1 MTTAD
6 DVFAEDVDILL
17 VDDIPDN
24 LRVLSTILE
33 GRGYRCRKA
42 ISGVM
47 ALQAIAACPPDLI
60 LLDITMP
67 AMDGFEVCQRL
78 KDDPTTQGIPVIFLT
93 ARDAEAEKERAFGLG
108 AADYIVK
115 PFKAYE
121 VLLRV
126 KHQID
131 LRRQQQQLE
140 AQNHQL
146 QQEIREREKVE
157 AELRYQR
164 QRSEELLTNVLPF
177 QIAQRLKEQ
186 QRAIADHFDGVTLLF
201 ADLVGF
207 SQVSAQLTPC
217 DLVRQLNRIFSR
229 FDELAARHGLE
240 KIKTIGDAYM
250 VAAGVP
256 APRVDH
262 AQAIAQMAL
271 DMQATIG
278 DFRRPDGQPFQL
290 RIGINSGSLVA
301 GVIGIRKFIYDLWGD
316 TVNIASFMESSGEA
330 GKIQVSAL
338 SYALLK
344 EDFICEPRGN
354 ITLKSGDPIPTY
366 WLVSRSALASPSP
379 QTVDLGL
386 PPSPSSLVYDV
397 DTCARAEGVR
407 VEAPW

>member
-6 DVFAEDVDILL
+6 DAFIKDVDILL

-42 ISGVM
+42 ISGAI
-47 ALQAIAACPPDLI
+47 ALQAIAASPPDLV

-67 AMDGFEVCQRL
+67 TMDGFEVCQRL
-78 KDDPTTQGIPVIFLT
+78 KADPDTQGIPIIFLT
-93 ARDAEAEKERAFGLG
+93 ARDAETEKKRAFGLG

-140 AQNHQL
+140 VQNRQL

-157 AELRYQR
+157 VELRYQR
-164 QRSEELLTNVLPF
+164 QRSEDLLTNVLPF
-177 QIAQRLKEQ
+177 QIAQRLKEH
-186 QRAIADHFDGVTLLF
+186 QRAIADHFDGVTILF
-201 ADLVGF
+201 ADIVGF
-207 SQVSAQLTPC
+207 SQVSAQMTPC

-229 FDELAARHGLE
+229 FDELATRHGLE

-256 APRVDH
+256 GPRPDH

-290 RIGINSGSLVA
+290 RVGINSGSLVA

-330 GKIQVSAL
+330 AKIQVSEL
-338 SYALLK
+338 SYTLLK

-354 ITLKSGDPIPTY
+354 IILKSGDPIATY
-366 WLVSRSALASPSP
+366 WLVSRSTLDPAPG
-379 QTVDLGL
+379 QTVEFCQPTQPTL
-386 PPSPSSLVYDV
+386 
-397 DTCARAEGVR
+397 C
-407 VEAPW
+407 

>member
-1 MTTAD
+1 MTTA
-6 DVFAEDVDILL
+6 AASLSEDVDILL

-42 ISGVM
+42 ISGAM
-47 ALQAIAACPPDLI
+47 ALQAVAASPPDLV

-67 AMDGFEVCQRL
+67 AMDGFEVCEHL
-78 KDDPTTQGIPVIFLT
+78 KDDPTTQAIPVIFLT
-93 ARDAEAEKERAFGLG
+93 ARDAEAEKERAFNLG

-126 KHQID
+126 QHQID

-140 AQNHQL
+140 AQNRQL
-146 QQEIREREKVE
+146 QQEIQVRQRVE
-157 AELRYQR
+157 LELREQR
-164 QRSEELLTNVLPF
+164 QRSEELLVNVLPF
-177 QIAQRLKEQ
+177 QIAQRLKEH
-186 QRAIADHFDGVTLLF
+186 QRAIADHFDEVTILF
-201 ADLVGF
+201 ADIVGF
-207 SQVSAQLTPC
+207 SQVSAQMTPC

-229 FDELAARHGLE
+229 FDELAAGHGLE

-256 APRVDH
+256 ASRADH
-262 AQAIAQMAL
+262 AHAIAQMAL

-330 GKIQVSAL
+330 GRIQISDR
-338 SYALLK
+338 SYHYLK
-344 EDFICEPRGN
+344 QDFICEARGN

-366 WLVSRSALASPSP
+366 WLVSRP
-379 QTVDLGL
+379 GL
-386 PPSPSSLVYDV
+386 TLNPDQ
-397 DTCARAEGVR
+397 A
-407 VEAPW
+407 VEFCMPT